1 MLKCLCARHF
11 YDVTNVLMDSVIKLN
26 TTADFILYHENSVGS
41 QNGQQIVNTSEV
53 EELGRGTCISV
64 KT

>member
-1 MLKCLCARHF
+1 
-11 YDVTNVLMDSVIKLN
+11 MDSVVKLN
-26 TTADFILYHENSVGS
+26 ATADFILYHENSIGS

-53 EELGRGTCISV
+53 EERGRGTCVSV